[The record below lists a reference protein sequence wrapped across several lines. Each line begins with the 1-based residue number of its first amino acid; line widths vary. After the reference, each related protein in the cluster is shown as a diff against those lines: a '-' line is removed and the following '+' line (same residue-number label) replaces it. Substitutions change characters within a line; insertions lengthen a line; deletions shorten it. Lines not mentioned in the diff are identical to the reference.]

1 MQGLSSLVCAVPQAS
16 IINNKVKKKKNIT
29 FTEKGKGNNHS
40 ATFCRS
46 SFRGLWSS
54 PCLL

>member
-16 IINNKVKKKKNIT
+16 IINNKVKKKFT

-46 SFRGLWSS
+46 SFCGL
-54 PCLL
+54 